1 MLLVKLIGLQIY
13 IECTSINANLCKN
26 MPSNLMQ
33 VDVKRP
39 SKNCYNC
46 TVRHFEVLS
55 QVTMQFCFSVLVD
68 FWQCTIC
75 IVTSLYLTTVW
86 LNFTKHGVRFRSA
99 IWIYQAPKLIA
110 SDRRSGSDR
119 RSLISNPNSIPNPTP
134 NPSRS
139 EPSTFSFNSL
149 LSLFQVADLNL

>member
-1 MLLVKLIGLQIY
+1 
-13 IECTSINANLCKN
+13 

-68 FWQCTIC
+68 F
-75 IVTSLYLTTVW
+75 
-86 LNFTKHGVRFRSA
+86 
-99 IWIYQAPKLIA
+99 
-110 SDRRSGSDR
+110 
-119 RSLISNPNSIPNPTP
+119 
-134 NPSRS
+134 
-139 EPSTFSFNSL
+139 
-149 LSLFQVADLNL
+149 